1 MCVTVIRKDA
11 MPSARLIFIGGCGV
25 GLLSLLTMFL
35 GAVFIASL
43 ETYVIPPFIIA
54 TGLIL
59 VTALVASMPVWA
71 MFRLRRRVVTF
82 HRAGLAAVGY
92 VLGFAGVFPAAI
104 AARFF
109 AAGLNV
115 DGWQLVALSVAGGPV
130 AAYLAGAALWV
141 FVRLCTGPVIYGDD
155 DSCLGCGYTL
165 IGCESGRCPE
175 CGRAFTNSTTTPTF
189 AAA

>member
-1 MCVTVIRKDA
+1 

-35 GAVFIASL
+35 GAVCVASL
-43 ETYVIPPFIIA
+43 ETYVFPPFVIA

-59 VTALVASMPVWA
+59 VTLFVVSIPVWA

-92 VLGFAGVFPAAI
+92 ALGFAGVFPAAV

-109 AAGLNV
+109 AVGLNM
-115 DGWQLVALSVAGGPV
+115 DGWQLIALSLVGGPL
-130 AAYLAGAALWV
+130 AAYVIGAALWM
-141 FVRLCTGPVIYGDD
+141 FVRMCTGPVIYGDD

-165 IGCESGRCPE
+165 IGCESRRCPE
-175 CGRAFTNSTTTPTF
+175 CGKAFTQRAGTPSY